1 MDLNRHLF
9 SVSELNNV
17 IKTILESSFPEIN
30 LEGEISNFR
39 PAASGHWYFSLR
51 DRDSIISSVMFR
63 NSSQR
68 VSFKPS
74 DGMKVKVKG
83 KLSLYSQ
90 RGTYQIVC
98 SSMTLFGEGD
108 LLLMIEERKRKLA
121 QLGYFDQDTK
131 KPIPRFPK
139 KVGIITSP
147 TGAAL
152 QDILKVINRRGCLSD
167 ILIYPTLVQGL
178 DAPKGIVKQ
187 LERANRD
194 KDCDVL
200 IVTRGGGSIE
210 DLLPFSDEGV
220 VEAIY
225 NSTIPVISGVG
236 HEIDTSL
243 CDLAADF
250 RVATPSAAGE
260 VISEGAFALTNKVQV
275 LKKDL
280 IHIINAKLLT
290 VRSKLSI
297 FNRENVNRIFRS
309 KLENLT
315 IHLDNLKQSLIQNQ
329 TLILQKDK
337 NRLLSAKKVLLSLSP
352 VELFKRGYSWVSYDG
367 KSINSVELKSG
378 DIIDIKYLKGNIKS
392 EIQSIDKEKT

>member
-1 MDLNRHLF
+1 MNLNNHLF

-51 DRDSIISSVMFR
+51 DKDSIISSVMFR

-68 VSFKPS
+68 VSFKPT
-74 DGMKVKVKG
+74 DGMKVKVRG

-121 QLGYFDQDTK
+121 GLGYFDQDIK
-131 KPIPRFPK
+131 KLIPRFPR

-178 DAPKGIVKQ
+178 DAPRGIVNQ
-187 LERANRD
+187 LEKANRD
-194 KDCDVL
+194 NLCDLL

-220 VEAIY
+220 VRSIY
-225 NSTIPVISGVG
+225 NSNIPVISGVG

-260 VISEGAFALTNKVQV
+260 VISEGAFALTNKVQG

-280 IHIINAKLLT
+280 IHIINAKLLK

-297 FNRENVNRIFRS
+297 FNRENVNSLFRS

-315 IHLDNLKQSLIQNQ
+315 IHLDNLKQSLIQKQ
-329 TLILQKDK
+329 SLIMQKDK
-337 NRLLSAKKVLLSLSP
+337 NRLISAQKVLLSLSP
-352 VELFKRGYSWVSYDG
+352 VELFKRGYSWVSYNG
-367 KSINSVELKSG
+367 KSINRAELKSG
-378 DIIDIKYLKGNIKS
+378 DILDIKYLKGDIKS
-392 EIQSIDKEKT
+392 EIQSLNKENI

>member
-1 MDLNRHLF
+1 MDLHRHLF

-367 KSINSVELKSG
+367 KSINSAELKSG

>member
-1 MDLNRHLF
+1 MNLNNHLF

-51 DRDSIISSVMFR
+51 DRDSIISGVMFR
-63 NSSQR
+63 NSSLG
-68 VSFKPS
+68 VTFKPS

-108 LLLMIEERKRKLA
+108 LLLMIEERKRRLA
-121 QLGYFDQDTK
+121 ALGYFDQEIK

-139 KVGIITSP
+139 RVGIITSP

-187 LERANRD
+187 INRANNEPL
-194 KDCDVL
+194 CDLL

-210 DLLPFSDEGV
+210 DLLPFSDENV
-220 VEAIY
+220 VKAIY
-225 NSTIPVISGVG
+225 DSKIPVISGVG

-243 CDLAADF
+243 SDLAADF
-250 RVATPSAAGE
+250 RIATPSAAGE
-260 VISEGAFALTNKVQV
+260 VISEGAFALTNKVQG

-290 VRSKLSI
+290 VKSKLSI

-315 IHLDNLKQSLIQNQ
+315 IHIDNLKQNLIQNQ

-337 NRLLSAKKVLLSLSP
+337 NRLFSAKNVLLSLSP
-352 VELFKRGYSWVSYDG
+352 LELFKRGYSWVSLNG
-367 KSINSVELKSG
+367 TSINKTEIKSG
-378 DIIDIKYLKGNIKS
+378 DILDIKYSKGEIES
-392 EIQSIDKEKT
+392 EIKTIKKETK